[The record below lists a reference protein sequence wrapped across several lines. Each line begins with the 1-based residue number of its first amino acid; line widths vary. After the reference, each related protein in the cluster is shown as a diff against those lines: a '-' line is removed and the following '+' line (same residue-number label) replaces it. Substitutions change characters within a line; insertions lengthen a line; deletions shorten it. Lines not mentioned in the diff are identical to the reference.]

1 MLGKLMKYEFKATG
15 RIFLPLF
22 AALLIVSGV
31 NRLFI
36 DLNFT
41 VPQVIGITLSVVIIV
56 AICVISL
63 IITLQRFYRN
73 LLKDEGYLM
82 FTLPVSTDSLIW
94 SKLLVASVW
103 SVVSFLAVMIAV
115 SIMAMTGKYFRDMLE
130 AFAQLFRS
138 IRAFGISE
146 VLLTVEALILTVA
159 TMFSSILFLYACMSL
174 SLLVN
179 KHRVGF
185 AFLMYIAISTI
196 GQILLTILITISA
209 ASSDFFQRFSYLP
222 ASAQI
227 QTAFG
232 VYFLIVAIPGIIF
245 YFLTRYMLKYK
256 LNLE

>member
-15 RIFLPLF
+15 RIYLPLF
-22 AALLIVSGV
+22 AALLVVSGV

-36 DLNFT
+36 DLNLQ
-41 VPQVIGITLSVVIIV
+41 VPQIIGITVSGIIIV

-103 SVVSFLAVMIAV
+103 SVVSFLAVIIAV
-115 SIMAMTGKYFRDMLE
+115 SIMAMTGEHFRDMLD
-130 AFAQLFRS
+130 AFADLFRS
-138 IRAFGISE
+138 IRSYGVSE
-146 VLLTVEALILTVA
+146 VLLAIEAFILVVA
-159 TMFSSILFLYACMSL
+159 SMFSSILFLYACMAL
-174 SLLVN
+174 SLVVN

-185 AFLMYIAISTI
+185 AFLMYIAITTV
-196 GQILLTILITISA
+196 GQILLAVLVSIAGSCDIFVYL
-209 ASSDFFQRFSYLP
+209 SYLP
-222 ASAQI
+222 EYVQI
-227 QTAFG
+227 QAVFG
-232 VYFLIVAIPGIIF
+232 MFFLGSAIPGIIF

>member
-15 RIFLPLF
+15 RIYLPLF
-22 AALLIVSGV
+22 AALLVVSGV

-36 DLNFT
+36 DLNFA
-41 VPQVIGITLSVVIIV
+41 VPKIIGITVSVIIIV

-82 FTLPVSTDSLIW
+82 FTLPVGTDSLIW
-94 SKLLVASVW
+94 SKLLAASVW

-115 SIMAMTGKYFRDMLE
+115 SIMAMTGTHFRDMLE
-130 AFAQLFRS
+130 AFAELFRS
-138 IRAFGISE
+138 IRSYGING
-146 VLLTVEALILTVA
+146 VLLTVEALILAVA
-159 TMFSSILFLYACMSL
+159 TMFSSILLLYACMAL

-185 AFLMYIAISTI
+185 AFLMYIAITTI
-196 GQILLTILITISA
+196 GQILLAILATIGVSCSFYRFITC
-209 ASSDFFQRFSYLP
+209 LP
-222 ASAQI
+222 GYAQI

-232 VYFLIVAIPGIIF
+232 LYFLGVAIPGIVF
-245 YFLTRYMLKYK
+245 YFLTRYMLKYR